1 LASSDLDWDS
11 IFQKRPDLSPPGYQE
26 AAKQARLDSITRY
39 ESQGR
44 KRAGKSGKTKGNVFP
59 GMKHASQD

>member
-11 IFQKRPDLSPPGYQE
+11 IFQDRPDLSPPGYEE

-39 ESQGR
+39 ETQGR
-44 KRAGKSGKTKGNVFP
+44 KRAGKSGKSKGNALP
-59 GMKHASQD
+59 CMKHASQD